1 MWWGMAP
8 MPVTDVLPCNALLA
22 IARQAIAKALR
33 YPYAALDLYELDS
46 PLLQLERA
54 SFVTL
59 ESDGRLRGCIG
70 SLYAR
75 QTLAE
80 DVRHN
85 AVQAALH
92 DPRFQPLLPHEPI
105 RIKVSVLSP
114 LEEMDVAN
122 EAELVR
128 QLRPGLDG
136 ILIRVG
142 FHQATFLPDVWQSL
156 TTPEAFMQALKQK
169 AGMASGE
176 LDSDLMQA
184 WRYSTQICSE
194 PDEKSIELGQ

>member
-1 MWWGMAP
+1 MAP
-8 MPVTDVLPCNALLA
+8 MSVTDVVPCNALLA

-33 YPYAALDLYELDS
+33 YRYAALDLNELDA

-75 QTLAE
+75 QALEE

-85 AVQAALH
+85 AVEAALH

-136 ILIRVG
+136 ILIRIG
-142 FHQATFLPDVWQSL
+142 YYQATFLPDVWQSL
-156 TTPEAFMQALKQK
+156 TTPEAFMQALK
-169 AGMASGE
+169 
-176 LDSDLMQA
+176 
-184 WRYSTQICSE
+184 
-194 PDEKSIELGQ
+194 